1 MPAPTSANPATGR
14 TRNGPFASG
23 LALCVALAIAAGCHK
38 GVDAPIVPDLSA
50 ADERLRAFLMDIHA
64 GAVGAPDS
72 AQLRGRLAMAYDVN
86 EFNAAAIVT
95 YAQVEA
101 LDPANFSWPY
111 FRALL
116 LGKGGDFASALAVLD
131 RAAAIDDAYVPLWLW
146 RGEWLRELGRLEEAK
161 QAYDRAETL
170 GGDSLAQAGR
180 AQILLDTG
188 QAAAALAILAPLNKD
203 HPHPHQERML
213 GQAYRM
219 LGRAEEARIAMARG
233 RDAAPLRWLDPRVD
247 QRRQY
252 IEGYSGRLRYA
263 QELVQ
268 AGNPREALRV
278 IEPLRAAHATD
289 PALVGTLAWAYN
301 ASDQTDHAL
310 EVLKAG
316 LAANPEHYRYHRH
329 LATVYRKR
337 DDKKRLRYHLSRLL
351 DANLADAWAH
361 EQLALLA
368 TQEDRYDEAIASY
381 DAALRYGAASPANMH
396 HSVGLIEGARERWD
410 AAIARFE
417 KVVAIDESFTIGYI
431 YLGRC
436 FAEAGRFDEA
446 RAALAWAEKLGTHEA
461 ELADARAR
469 LRNIENG
476 LP

>member
-1 MPAPTSANPATGR
+1 MPAADLSKSR
-14 TRNGPFASG
+14 HWASG
-23 LALCVALAIAAGCHK
+23 LALCVALAIAAGCHQ
-38 GVDAPIVPDLSA
+38 GVDAPIVPDMSA
-50 ADERLRAFLMDIHA
+50 ADERLRAFLTATHA
-64 GAVGAPDS
+64 GAAGAPES
-72 AQLRGRLAMAYDVN
+72 AELRGRLAMAYDAN
-86 EFNAAAIVT
+86 EFNEAAIVT
-95 YAQVEA
+95 YAQTEA
-101 LDPANFSWPY
+101 LDPASFSWPY
-111 FRALL
+111 YRALL
-116 LGKGGDFASALAVLD
+116 LGKASDFTRALAALD

-146 RGEWLRELGRLEEAK
+146 RGKWLRELGRLEEAMP
-161 QAYDRAETL
+161 AYDRAEAL

-180 AQILLDTG
+180 AQILLDKG
-188 QAAAALAILAPLNKD
+188 EAAKALAILAPLNKE

-219 LGRAEEARIAMARG
+219 LGRADEARIAMARG
-233 RDAAPLRWLDPRVD
+233 RDAAPLHWLDPRAD
-247 QRRQY
+247 ERLRY

-263 QELVQ
+263 QELVRG
-268 AGNPREALRV
+268 GNPQEALRV
-278 IEPLRAAHATD
+278 IEPLREAHATE

-316 LAANPEHYRYHRH
+316 LAVNPQHHRYHRH
-329 LATVYRKR
+329 LASVYRKR
-337 DDKKRLRYHLSRLL
+337 DDKKRLRHHLSRLL

-361 EQLALLA
+361 EQHALLA
-368 TQEDRYDEAIASY
+368 TQEGRYDEAIASY

-396 HSVGLIEGARERWD
+396 HSAGLIEGVRERWD

-436 FAEAGRFDEA
+436 LAEAGRFDAA
-446 RAALAWAEKLGTHEA
+446 REALAWADKLGTHKA

-476 LP
+476 AP